1 MSLTGHTSHRPG
13 SVYWRR
19 RGILAVAAA
28 ALMGLGL
35 KACAGGSPPD
45 IKNVSEQLSVPI
57 VSTYTP
63 TPTPTATATG
73 LPYEV
78 PEGFVPGFSDSV
90 AMTGT
95 TMPVPSDNAL
105 PTAKAA
111 AIAQAVKPVA
121 CDAAALAVSLKAD
134 AVQYSGKTMPKL
146 FIGVK
151 NMGPAPCQ
159 VDLGSKA
166 LSFVITS
173 GKDRIWSSDDCQG
186 KGEHDIRLLKP
197 GQELW
202 ARSVWGKVRSA
213 PGCPKGEASAKPGY
227 YVLDGSA
234 GGVKPHKRV
243 VFQVK

>member
-1 MSLTGHTSHRPG
+1 MSLTGHTSHRPS

-19 RGILAVAAA
+19 RAGLAVVTA
-28 ALMGLGL
+28 ALMGFGL
-35 KACAGGSPPD
+35 KACAGGAPPD

-78 PEGFVPGFSDSV
+78 PQGFVPGFSDSV

-95 TMPVPSDNAL
+95 MMPVPGGTAL
-105 PTAKAA
+105 PTAKPA
-111 AIAQAVKPVA
+111 AIAQAAKPVA
-121 CDAAALAVSLKAD
+121 CDPAALAVSLKAD
-134 AVQYSGKTMPKL
+134 AVQYSGKTLPKL

-186 KGEHDIRLLKP
+186 KGDSDIRLLKP

-213 PGCPKGEASAKPGY
+213 PGCPKGEAKAKPGY

-243 VFQVK
+243 VFQLK

>member
-1 MSLTGHTSHRPG
+1 MSLTGHTSHRPS

-19 RGILAVAAA
+19 RGALAVGFAVV
-28 ALMGLGL
+28 MGFGL
-35 KACAGGSPPD
+35 KACAGGGPPD
-45 IKNVSEQLSVPI
+45 IKTVSEQVSVPI

-63 TPTPTATATG
+63 TPTPTPTATG

-78 PEGFVPGFSDSV
+78 PQGFVPGFSDSV

-95 TMPVPSDNAL
+95 MMPVPQST
-105 PTAKAA
+105 PTPTVAAVAKPAT
-111 AIAQAVKPVA
+111 
-121 CDAAALAVSLKAD
+121 CDPAALAVSLKAD
-134 AVQYSGKTMPKL
+134 AVQYSGKTLPKL
-146 FIGVK
+146 FIGVQ
-151 NMGPAPCQ
+151 NMGPTPCQ

-166 LSFVITS
+166 LSFVVTS

-186 KGEHDIRLLKP
+186 KGDHDIRMLKP

-213 PGCPKGEASAKPGY
+213 PGCPKGQAQARPGF

-243 VFQVK
+243 VFQLK

>member
-1 MSLTGHTSHRPG
+1 MSLSGHSHTRPG

-19 RGILAVAAA
+19 RGALAVLAAVLLA
-28 ALMGLGL
+28 FGL
-35 KACAGGSPPD
+35 KACAGGGPPD
-45 IKNVSEQLSVPI
+45 IKNVSEQVSVPI

-78 PEGFVPGFSDSV
+78 PQGFVPGFSDSV

-95 TMPVPSDNAL
+95 MMPVPAGNPVSGGK
-105 PTAKAA
+105 PA
-111 AIAQAVKPVA
+111 AIAQAVKPA
-121 CDAAALAVSLKAD
+121 TCDPAVLAVSLKAD
-134 AVQYSGKTMPKL
+134 AVQYAGKQRPKL

-151 NMGPAPCQ
+151 NMGPTPCLA
-159 VDLGSKA
+159 DLGSKA
-166 LSFVITS
+166 LSLTVTS

-186 KGEHDIRLLKP
+186 KGDHDIRLLKP

-213 PGCPKGEASAKPGY
+213 PGCPKGESTAQPGY

-243 VFQVK
+243 VFQLK

>member
-1 MSLTGHTSHRPG
+1 MSLTGHTHARPG

-19 RGILAVAAA
+19 RGALAVLAA
-28 ALMGLGL
+28 ALMGFGL
-35 KACAGGSPPD
+35 KACAGGGPPHL
-45 IKNVSEQLSVPI
+45 NTMSAEVSVPI

-63 TPTPTATATG
+63 TPTPTPTATG
-73 LPYEV
+73 LPYQV

-95 TMPVPSDNAL
+95 MMPVPADTSL
-105 PTAKAA
+105 PAGKPA
-111 AIAQAVKPVA
+111 AIAQAVKPAA
-121 CDAAALAVSLKAD
+121 CDPAALAVSLKAD
-134 AVQYSGKTMPKL
+134 AVQYSGKRLPKL

-151 NMGPAPCQ
+151 NMGPTPCLA
-159 VDLGSKA
+159 DLGSKA
-166 LSFVITS
+166 LTLTVTS

-186 KGEHDIRLLKP
+186 KGDHDIRMLKP

-213 PGCPKGEASAKPGY
+213 PGCPKGETTARPGF

-234 GGVKPHKRV
+234 HGVKPHKRV
-243 VFQVK
+243 VFQLK

>member
-1 MSLTGHTSHRPG
+1 MSLSGHSHARPG

-19 RGILAVAAA
+19 RGALAVLTA
-28 ALMGLGL
+28 ALLAFGL
-35 KACAGGSPPD
+35 KACAGGGPPD
-45 IKNVSEQLSVPI
+45 IKNVSEQVSVPV

-73 LPYEV
+73 LSYQV
-78 PEGFVPGFSDSV
+78 PAGFVPGFSDSV

-95 TMPVPSDNAL
+95 MMPVPQSTPT
-105 PTAKAA
+105 PTAAA
-111 AIAQAVKPVA
+111 VVKPTA
-121 CDAAALAVSLKAD
+121 CDPAALAVSLKAD
-134 AVQYSGKTMPKL
+134 GVQYAGKTLPKL

-151 NMGPAPCQ
+151 NMGPTPCQ

-166 LSFVITS
+166 LSFVVTS
-173 GKDRIWSSDDCQG
+173 GNDRIWSSDDCQG
-186 KGEHDIRLLKP
+186 KGDHDLRMLKP

-202 ARSVWGKVRSA
+202 ARSVWSKVRSA
-213 PGCPKGEASAKPGY
+213 PGCPKGESQARPGF

-243 VFQVK
+243 VFQLK